1 VIADDRKDDGIVLL
15 AEAYP
20 HDEERMAIQL
30 QYAET
35 AEEALNH
42 QFKFKRLIIRKDTAH
57 LLSKGLSEILLA
69 PDTDFAWQHIANNC
83 PEADCHFDD
92 DDLTQESR

>member
-1 VIADDRKDDGIVLL
+1 MISDDRKDDGIVLL

-20 HDEERMAIQL
+20 HDEERVALEL
-30 QYAET
+30 QYAES

-42 QFKFKRLIIRKDTAH
+42 QFKFKRFLMRKDTAR
-57 LLSKGLSEILLA
+57 LLWEGLSVILIA
-69 PDTDFAWQHIANNC
+69 PDTDSAWEHIANNC

-92 DDLTQESR
+92 DDSTQKAD

>member
-1 VIADDRKDDGIVLL
+1 MIADDREDDGIVLL

-35 AEEALNH
+35 AEEALND
-42 QFKFKRLIIRKDTAH
+42 QFKFKRLIMRKDTAH
-57 LLSKGLSEILLA
+57 LLCTGLSEILLA
-69 PDTDFAWQHIANNC
+69 PDTDSAWEHKANNC

-92 DDLTQESR
+92 DPTQKDH